1 MHERPHSTATA
12 GSIRDRALDLR
23 LERGAREA
31 GDLSVDRI
39 DLCILKDLRRI
50 IHAFECHSHQMAH
63 DHDLTAP
70 QLVCLLAIA
79 ERERISNGAL
89 ARAVDLSP
97 STVVGIVD
105 RLARKRLVDR
115 QRDAHDRRVVNI
127 VATDAGREAIRLAP
141 SPLQGR
147 LVEALSRLD
156 DAERGTIARSLHR
169 IAELMESESDA
180 SSTATAP
187 LPRGPVD
194 RV

>member
-1 MHERPHSTATA
+1 
-12 GSIRDRALDLR
+12 
-23 LERGAREA
+23 
-31 GDLSVDRI
+31 
-39 DLCILKDLRRI
+39 
-50 IHAFECHSHQMAH
+50 MAH
-63 DHDLTAP
+63 EHDLTAP
-70 QLVCLLAIA
+70 QLVCLMAIA
-79 ERERISNGAL
+79 ERKRISNGAL

-115 QRDAHDRRVVNI
+115 QRDIRDRRVVNI

-156 DAERGTIARSLHR
+156 DGERGVIARSLRR

-180 SSTATAP
+180 SSSATAP
-187 LPRGPVD
+187 LSRGPAD
-194 RV
+194 CA